1 MTKKLAL
8 TAMVIPS
15 NTGFKKI
22 AKHSTEIDFEAHGV
36 FCRLPQQDKLKEINL
51 YSCELQLVYYLQ
63 RNIISFIWIIHDR
76 KENRQ

>member
-36 FCRLPQQDKLKEINL
+36 FCRLPQQDKLKDINL
-51 YSCELQLVYYLQ
+51 Y
-63 RNIISFIWIIHDR
+63 
-76 KENRQ
+76 